1 MPIGQLT
8 LSEITKRYHDSVVL
22 DRVSL
27 SIRPG
32 DKVGVVGDNG
42 SGKSTLLRLMAGR
55 ERPDNGDVIVQSP
68 GGMGYVAQT
77 LDLPPT
83 ATVDDAINLALHDIR
98 DLEARLRSAELALI
112 APGPLGRRL
121 AAYDDLLL
129 RFEARGGY
137 EIDQRVATALHG
149 LGLPGLAR
157 DRLLGTLSGGE
168 LRRLALAATLASAP
182 ELLLL
187 DEPTNDL
194 DDTAVEWLEQH
205 LRAHRGTIVA
215 VTHDRVFLERI
226 TSVVLEVDA
235 GRVSRH
241 GNGYPGYLTAKAA
254 ERQRRQQEYD
264 AWQSEL
270 TRSRHLAESNVA
282 RLESIPRKLPLAV
295 FAAGPFRT
303 RSRGHGAMSRIRN
316 AKERVNRLTANPAA
330 APPDP
335 LRFTTEWRQ
344 AEESPEPRV
353 WEYAER
359 VAEGPLPISAENR
372 SADASPERGVAGYA
386 DGPRRF
392 GAEGG
397 PAGGLS
403 ELPVAELADVVVEG
417 RLRLGEWR
425 IGAGDR
431 VLVTGP
437 NGVGKTTLLRLL
449 AGELVA
455 DRGVVTVRGR
465 VGHLRQEESP
475 WAADRTVLDA
485 FASDRLGCADEYAE
499 QLLAL
504 GLFRPADLGLRIGEL
519 SYGQRRRIEL
529 ARLVSD
535 PAELLLLDEPTNHL
549 SPALV
554 EDLEQALLGFA
565 GAVVL
570 VTHDRRMRAQFRGR
584 RLEMVASQHLH
595 RTT

>member
-8 LSEITKRYHDSVVL
+8 LSEITKRYHDSAVL

-77 LDLPPT
+77 LDLPLT
-83 ATVDDAINLALHDIR
+83 ATVDDAINLALSDIR
-98 DLEARLRSAELALI
+98 ELEARLRSAELALV
-112 APGPLGRRL
+112 APGPLGKRL
-121 AAYDDLLL
+121 AAYDDLLV

-149 LGLPGLAR
+149 LGLPDLAR

-205 LRAHRGTIVA
+205 LRAHRGTVVA

-226 TSVVLEVDA
+226 TSVVLEVAA

-241 GNGYPGYLTAKAA
+241 GNGYTGYLTAKAA

-264 AWQSEL
+264 AWHTDLS
-270 TRSRHLAESNVA
+270 RSQRLATSNVV
-282 RLESIPRKLPLAV
+282 RLEAIPRKLPLAV

-303 RSRGHGAMSRIRN
+303 RTRGHGTMSRIRN
-316 AKERVNRLTANPAA
+316 AKKRVNRLTANPAA
-330 APPDP
+330 PPPNP
-335 LRFTTEWRQ
+335 LHFTTEWNQPSNSPAPQFPDGPLRFDS
-344 AEESPEPRV
+344 ESNSASELLEPQVAGRAACV
-353 WEYAER
+353 GDGR
-359 VAEGPLPISAENR
+359 LRLDAEG
-372 SADASPERGVAGYA
+372 GVAG
-386 DGPRRF
+386 GV
-392 GAEGG
+392 
-397 PAGGLS
+397 S
-403 ELPVAELADVVVEG
+403 ELSVAELVDVVVDG
-417 RLRLGEWR
+417 RLRLGELR
-425 IGAGDR
+425 IGVGDR
-431 VLVTGP
+431 LLVTGP
-437 NGVGKTTLLRLL
+437 NGVGKTTLLRVL

-485 FASDRLGCADEYAE
+485 FASGRLGCPDEHAE

-535 PAELLLLDEPTNHL
+535 PADLLLLDEPTNHL

-554 EDLEQALLGFA
+554 EDLEQALLGFS

-570 VTHDRRMRAQFRGR
+570 VTHDRRMRAQFQGR

-595 RTT
+595 CAT